1 MTKLTLSQLS
11 GLLFRACDDLRGN
24 MDASEYK
31 EYIFGMLFLKRLSD
45 LFDQERE
52 QLAKD
57 LKSRGMS
64 EKQIAAQLA
73 NPDKY
78 TFFVPERAYWSKI
91 RHLKTNVGSGLNKAL
106 EALEDA
112 NVEAL
117 QDVLKHINFNRK
129 IGQRT
134 LDDDTLANFV
144 QNFEKIPLRDE
155 NFEFPDLLG
164 AAYEYLIK
172 FFADSAGKKAGE
184 FYTPADVVRTL
195 VEIVDPQPHMSIYDP
210 TCGSG
215 GMLIHTRDYIRE
227 CGGNP
232 KDLSL
237 FGQESIGTT
246 WSICKMNMLLHGISH
261 ADIRQED
268 TIRRPQHKAENSE
281 LKRYDRVLANPP
293 FSQNYIKKD
302 IEYPGRFAVW
312 MPEKGKKADL
322 MFVQHML
329 AVLKADG
336 KMATIMP
343 HGVLFRGGEE
353 REARRHFIEKGWL
366 EAVIGL
372 PAGLFYGTGI
382 PACVLVMNKKDA
394 ATRKHVFFINADREY
409 REGKAQNFLRPEDIS
424 KMVHVYRERKNV
436 EGYARLV
443 PVSEIAAEDFNCNIR
458 RYVDNAPPAEPHD
471 VRAHLH
477 GGVPVVEIDA
487 LHHFWKNYPGLREQV
502 FVPRSSGSLSPWER
516 GGVRAEDPA
525 SGKHPTT
532 PVPPELLRL
541 ARTLRH
547 NSADAENL
555 MWNLLRGRQI
565 AGAKFRRQHPL
576 EPYVLDFYCHE
587 LKLAIELDGGQHNEP
602 AGRAHDKQRDGF
614 VARQGIR
621 TLRFWNNQ
629 VLAETEAVLE
639 AVHQAVVESEAAGP
653 SSNRP
658 SPSPLPEGEG
668 IRSMPDHRPLPEGE
682 SKESDRSF
690 VPLPGGEGI
699 RYPVPSPLPSPSGRG
714 MGEGLYADFAPIVTD
729 RRALAELVKSDPG
742 VAKAHARFL
751 ETLELWW
758 KEHLPLVEAL
768 APKNGKRGNVYELRR
783 QLLVSI
789 AQRFP
794 SPIGR
799 GEGEGQGEGA
809 PGILTEHQI
818 RGALASYFEFFKP
831 EFKSIAFSGWGPE
844 LIPDDDIL
852 QSQFPQILA
861 DMEQKRVRLDELS
874 ALFAAADEEDYEDSD
889 DSGVLPDSEVKALR
903 ADLKEAK
910 AQAKLMKKE
919 KRDQPEF
926 LVRTE
931 AAEKRLVRHKGLED
945 EERRLKADLRATEKR
960 KEELVAAARQ
970 KIDREEARRVILDRL
985 HRLLVQ
991 TYEGYLRADQRA
1003 CISALENLHAK
1014 YAVTAKAIEAKR
1026 DAEAAKLKAF
1036 LAELG
1041 YE

>member
-1 MTKLTLSQLS
+1 LDLYHADGGSTWFKAVSSRPRYAGGAGTGHFRCPTWVNSLDSPAIMNKLTLSQLS
-11 GLLFRACDDLRGN
+11 SLLFRACDDLRGN

-31 EYIFGMLFLKRLSD
+31 EYIFGMLFLKRMSD

-78 TFFVPERAYWSKI
+78 TFFVPEKSHWSKI

-134 LDDDTLANFV
+134 LDDDTLSNFV

-195 VEIVDPQPHMSIYDP
+195 VEIVDPQPHMSVYDP

-215 GMLIHTRDYIRE
+215 GMLIQTRDYIRE

-232 KDLSL
+232 KDVSF

-246 WSICKMNMLLHGISH
+246 WSICKMNMLLHGISD

-268 TIRRPQHKAENSE
+268 TIRRPQHKAENNE

-329 AVLKADG
+329 AVLKANG

-353 REARRHFIEKGWL
+353 REARKHFIERGWL
-366 EAVIGL
+366 DTVIGL

-382 PACVLVMNKKDA
+382 PACVLVMNKQGTKD
-394 ATRKHVFFINADREY
+394 RKQVFFINADREY
-409 REGKAQNFLRPEDIS
+409 REGKAQSFLRPEDIS
-424 KMVHVYRERKNV
+424 KIVHVYRERKNV

-443 PVSEIAAEDFNCNIR
+443 PVSEIVDEDFNCNIR
-458 RYVDNAPPAEPHD
+458 RYVDNAPPPEPHD

-477 GGVPVVEIDA
+477 GGVPVAEIDA
-487 LHHFWKNYPGLREQV
+487 LDHYWKNYPGLRERV
-502 FVPRSSGSLSPWER
+502 FVPR
-516 GGVRAEDPA
+516 AKD
-525 SGKHPTT
+525 
-532 PVPPELLRL
+532 
-541 ARTLRH
+541 RTY
-547 NSADAENL
+547 S
-555 MWNLLRGRQI
+555 
-565 AGAKFRRQHPL
+565 
-576 EPYVLDFYCHE
+576 
-587 LKLAIELDGGQHNEP
+587 
-602 AGRAHDKQRDGF
+602 
-614 VARQGIR
+614 
-621 TLRFWNNQ
+621 
-629 VLAETEAVLE
+629 
-639 AVHQAVVESEAAGP
+639 
-653 SSNRP
+653 
-658 SPSPLPEGEG
+658 
-668 IRSMPDHRPLPEGE
+668 
-682 SKESDRSF
+682 
-690 VPLPGGEGI
+690 
-699 RYPVPSPLPSPSGRG
+699 
-714 MGEGLYADFAPIVTD
+714 DFASAVSE
-729 RRALAELVKSDPG
+729 RRILAELVKSDPG
-742 VAKAHARFL
+742 VAKAHARFI
-751 ETLELWW
+751 ETLERWW
-758 KEHLPLVEAL
+758 KEQLPLIEAL
-768 APKNGKRGNVYELRR
+768 APKNGKRGNAYELRR
-783 QLLVSI
+783 QLLASI
-789 AQRFP
+789 VDMFAKQDL
-794 SPIGR
+794 
-799 GEGEGQGEGA
+799 
-809 PGILTEHQI
+809 LTDHQV

-844 LIPDDDIL
+844 LIPDDEIV
-852 QSQFPQILA
+852 QSQFPEILA
-861 DMEQKRVRLDELS
+861 DMEQKRIRLAELA
-874 ALFAAADEEDYEDSD
+874 ALFAAVEEEGYEDAD
-889 DSGVLPDSEVKALR
+889 DTGVLPDDEVKALKTEI
-903 ADLKEAK
+903 KEAK
-910 AQAKLMKKE
+910 AQAKLAKKE
-919 KRDQPEF
+919 QQDQSAF
-926 LVRTE
+926 LVRAD
-931 AAEKRLVRHKGLED
+931 AAQKRLARHKRLED
-945 EERRLKADLRATEKR
+945 EDRQLKADLRATEK
-960 KEELVAAARQ
+960 KEEELVAAARE
-970 KIDREEARRVILDRL
+970 KIDRNEARRVILDRL
-985 HRLLVQ
+985 HRRLIQ

-1003 CISALENLHAK
+1003 CTAELENLHAK
-1014 YAVTAKAIEAKR
+1014 YAVTAKAIDAKR
-1026 DAEAAKLKAF
+1026 DAEAAKLKKF
-1036 LAELG
+1036 LKELG

>member
-11 GLLFRACDDLRGN
+11 SLLFRACDDLRGN

-31 EYIFGMLFLKRLSD
+31 EYIFGMLFLKRMSD
-45 LFDQERE
+45 RFDQERE
-52 QLAKD
+52 QLVKD

-78 TFFVPERAYWSKI
+78 TFFVPERAHWSKI

-112 NVEAL
+112 NIDAL

-195 VEIVDPQPHMSIYDP
+195 VEVVDPQPHMSVYDP

-215 GMLIHTRDYIRE
+215 GMLIQTRDYIRE

-268 TIRRPQHKAENSE
+268 TIRRPQHKTENNE

-353 REARRHFIEKGWL
+353 REARKHFIERGWL
-366 EAVIGL
+366 EAIIGL

-382 PACVLVMNKKDA
+382 PACVLVMNKKEA
-394 ATRKHVFFINADREY
+394 AVRTHVFFINADREY

-443 PVSEIAAEDFNCNIR
+443 PVKEIEAEEYNCNIR
-458 RYVDNAPPAEPHD
+458 RYVDNAPPPEPHD

-477 GGVPVVEIDA
+477 GGVPVVEIEA
-487 LHHFWKNYPGLREQV
+487 LSHFWKNYAGLRERI
-502 FVPRSSGSLSPWER
+502 FVPRPVNSLSHRER
-516 GGVRAEDPA
+516 GGVRGEDLP
-525 SGKHPTT
+525 STMRQKKPL
-532 PVPPELLRL
+532 PEDVLRL
-541 ARTLRH
+541 VRSLRREGT
-547 NSADAENL
+547 DAEAVL
-555 MWNLLRGRQI
+555 WHFLRDRQI
-565 AGAKFRRQHPL
+565 AGYKFRRQHPF

-587 LKLAIELDGGQHNEP
+587 LKLAIEVDGGQHNEP
-602 AGRAHDKQRDGF
+602 AGRAHDARRDAF
-614 VARQGIR
+614 LVKNEIR
-621 TLRFWNNQ
+621 TLRVWNNQ

-639 AVHQAVVESEAAGP
+639 AIYRAVTE
-653 SSNRP
+653 
-658 SPSPLPEGEG
+658 
-668 IRSMPDHRPLPEGE
+668 
-682 SKESDRSF
+682 
-690 VPLPGGEGI
+690 
-699 RYPVPSPLPSPSGRG
+699 
-714 MGEGLYADFAPIVTD
+714 
-729 RRALAELVKSDPG
+729 
-742 VAKAHARFL
+742 
-751 ETLELWW
+751 
-758 KEHLPLVEAL
+758 
-768 APKNGKRGNVYELRR
+768 
-783 QLLVSI
+783 
-789 AQRFP
+789 P
-794 SPIGR
+794 SPIPLPV
-799 GEGEGQGEGA
+799 GEGKKGEASFIPLSVGEGQGEGA
-809 PGILTEHQI
+809 LAILTEHQI

-852 QSQFPQILA
+852 QSQFPDILA
-861 DMEQKRVRLDELS
+861 QMEQKRLRLAELS
-874 ALFAAADEEDYEDSD
+874 ALFVAADEEDYEDSD
-889 DSGVLPDSEVKALR
+889 DTGVLPDSDVKALK
-903 ADLKEAK
+903 AELKEAK
-910 AQAKLMKKE
+910 AQAKLAKKE
-919 KRDQPEF
+919 KRDQSEF
-926 LVRTE
+926 LASAE
-931 AAEKRLVRHKGLED
+931 AAEKRLARHKALED
-945 EERRLKADLRATEKR
+945 EGRQLKADLRATEKK
-960 KEELVAAARQ
+960 KEDLVAAARE
-970 KIDREEARRVILDRL
+970 KIDRNEARRVILDRL
-985 HRLLVQ
+985 HRILIQ

-1003 CISALENLHAK
+1003 CTAALENLHAK

-1026 DAEAAKLKAF
+1026 DAEAAKLKKF
-1036 LAELG
+1036 QVELG

>member
-1 MTKLTLSQLS
+1 MNKLTLSQLS
-11 GLLFRACDDLRGN
+11 SLLFRACDDLRGN

-31 EYIFGMLFLKRLSD
+31 EYIFGMLFLKRMSD

-52 QLAKD
+52 QLAKE
-57 LKSRGMS
+57 LKAKGMPES
-64 EKQIAAQLA
+64 KIAAQLT

-78 TFFVPERAYWSKI
+78 TFFVPDRAHWSKI

-112 NVEAL
+112 NVDAL

-215 GMLIHTRDYIRE
+215 GMLIQTRDYIRE

-232 KDLSL
+232 KDVS
-237 FGQESIGTT
+237 FYGQESIGTT
-246 WSICKMNMLLHGISH
+246 WSICKMNMLLHGISD

-268 TIRRPQHKAENSE
+268 TIRRPQHKAESNE

-353 REARRHFIEKGWL
+353 KEARKHFIERGWL
-366 EAVIGL
+366 DAVIGL

-394 ATRKHVFFINADREY
+394 ASRKHVFFINADREY

-424 KMVHVYRERKNV
+424 KMVHAYRERKNV

-443 PVSEIAAEDFNCNIR
+443 PVSEIVAEDFNCNIR
-458 RYVDNAPPAEPHD
+458 RYVDNAPPPEPHD
-471 VRAHLH
+471 VRAHLQ

-487 LHHFWKNYPGLREQV
+487 LHHFWKNYPGLRERV
-502 FVPRSSGSLSPWER
+502 FVQ
-516 GGVRAEDPA
+516 
-525 SGKHPTT
+525 
-532 PVPPELLRL
+532 
-541 ARTLRH
+541 RTKD
-547 NSADAENL
+547 NIYS
-555 MWNLLRGRQI
+555 
-565 AGAKFRRQHPL
+565 
-576 EPYVLDFYCHE
+576 
-587 LKLAIELDGGQHNEP
+587 
-602 AGRAHDKQRDGF
+602 
-614 VARQGIR
+614 
-621 TLRFWNNQ
+621 
-629 VLAETEAVLE
+629 
-639 AVHQAVVESEAAGP
+639 
-653 SSNRP
+653 
-658 SPSPLPEGEG
+658 
-668 IRSMPDHRPLPEGE
+668 
-682 SKESDRSF
+682 
-690 VPLPGGEGI
+690 
-699 RYPVPSPLPSPSGRG
+699 
-714 MGEGLYADFAPIVTD
+714 DFASLVTE
-729 RRALAELVKSDPG
+729 RRALAELVKSDPS

-751 ETLELWW
+751 ETVELWW
-758 KEHLPLVEAL
+758 KEHLPLIEAL
-768 APKNGKRGNVYELRR
+768 APKNGKWGNVYELRR
-783 QLLVSI
+783 QLLVTI
-789 AQRFP
+789 AATFAKQT
-794 SPIGR
+794 
-799 GEGEGQGEGA
+799 
-809 PGILTEHQI
+809 ILTEHQI
-818 RGALASYFEFFKP
+818 RGALASYFEFLKP

-852 QSQFPQILA
+852 QSQFPDILA
-861 DMEQKRVRLDELS
+861 QMEQKRLRLAELS

-889 DSGVLPDSEVKALR
+889 DTGVLPDSEVKALK
-903 ADLKEAK
+903 AEVKEAN
-910 AQAKLMKKE
+910 AQAKLAKKE
-919 KRDQPEF
+919 QRDQSKF
-926 LVRTE
+926 LTRTD
-931 AAEKRLVRHKGLED
+931 AAEKQLVRHKALED
-945 EERRLKADLRATEKR
+945 EERQLKSDLRATEKK
-960 KEELVAAARQ
+960 KEELVAAARE
-970 KIDREEARRVILDRL
+970 KIDRNEARRVILDRL
-985 HRLLVQ
+985 HRLLIQ

-1003 CISALENLHAK
+1003 CLAALENLHAK
-1014 YAVTAKAIEAKR
+1014 YAVTAKSIEAKR
-1026 DAEAAKLKAF
+1026 DTEAAKLKKF